1 MQKYYPS
8 INKNSEFDAVIL
20 GDGDYPFAEIPL
32 NILRNANFLCC
43 CDGAVVKHVEN
54 GGRFDAIV
62 GDGDSIPENF
72 KQKYKD
78 ILHIETEQETN
89 DQTKATRFCINK
101 GFNRIAYVGTTGKR
115 EDHTL
120 GNISHLINY
129 LKEYKIYAVM
139 LTDYGYFV
147 AAQGNS
153 KFGSFKGQQI
163 SFFNIDCSKFESK
176 GTKWETYAYKYWWQG
191 TLNESLGDEIEILS
205 DGFFLVFRTYV
216 GKNAENINKKNT

>member
-1 MQKYYPS
+1 MQKYYPL

-20 GDGDYPFAEIPL
+20 CDGDYPSAEIPL
-32 NILRNANFLCC
+32 HILRKANFICC
-43 CDGAVVKHVEN
+43 CDGAGNKYIRRGKIPN
-54 GGRFDAIV
+54 AIV
-62 GDGDSIPENF
+62 GDGDSIPENY

-78 ILHIETEQETN
+78 ILHIETEQDTN

-101 GFNRIAYVGTTGKR
+101 GFKNIAYLGATGKR

-120 GNISHLINY
+120 GNISHLITY
-129 LKEYKIYAVM
+129 LKEYEIDSVM

-147 AAQGNS
+147 AAYGNS

-176 GTKWETYAYKYWWQG
+176 GTKWKTHAYKYWWQG
-191 TLNESLGDEIEILS
+191 TLNEALDDEFEIKS
-205 DGFFLVFRTYV
+205 DGSFLVFRTYLSKQDSL
-216 GKNAENINKKNT
+216 GRRHL

>member
-1 MQKYYPS
+1 MKYYPL

-20 GDGDYPFAEIPL
+20 CDGDYPSAEIPL
-32 NILRNANFLCC
+32 HILRNANFICC
-43 CDGAVVKHVEN
+43 CDGAALKHIKN

-62 GDGDSIPENF
+62 GDGDSIPENY
-72 KQKYKD
+72 KQKYKE
-78 ILHIETEQETN
+78 ILHIETEQDTN

-101 GFNRIAYVGTTGKR
+101 GFKNIAYLGATGKR

-120 GNISHLINY
+120 GNISHLITY
-129 LKEYKIYAVM
+129 LKEYEIDSVM

-147 AAQGNS
+147 ASQGNS

-176 GTKWETYAYKYWWQG
+176 GTKWETNAYKYWWQG
-191 TLNESLGDEIEILS
+191 TLNEALGDEIEILS

-216 GKNAENINKKNT
+216 SKFAENDRLK

>member
-1 MQKYYPS
+1 MKKYYPL
-8 INKNSEFDAVIL
+8 IDKNTNFDAVIL

-32 NILRNANFLCC
+32 TILRNANFICC
-43 CDGAVVKHVEN
+43 CDGAVVKHIKN
-54 GGRFDAIV
+54 GGKLDAIV

-72 KQKYKD
+72 KRKYKN

-101 GFNRIAYVGTTGKR
+101 GFNRIAYIGATGKR

-120 GNISHLINY
+120 GNISHLITY
-129 LKEYKIYAVM
+129 LKEYKIDAVM

-147 AAQGNS
+147 ASQGNS
-153 KFGSFKGQQI
+153 KFASFKGQQI

-176 GTKWETYAYKYWWQG
+176 GTIWETSAYKYWWQG
-191 TLNESLGDEIEILS
+191 TLNEALGDEIEILS

-216 GKNAENINKKNT
+216 SKNAENNKLQ